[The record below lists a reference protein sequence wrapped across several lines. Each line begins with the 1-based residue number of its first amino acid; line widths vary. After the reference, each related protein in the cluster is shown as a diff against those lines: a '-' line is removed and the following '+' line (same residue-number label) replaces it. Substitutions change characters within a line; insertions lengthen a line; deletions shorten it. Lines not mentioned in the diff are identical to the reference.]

1 MKLRGEMPSGPPSPR
16 RRPGSEEGPLA
27 FAVDKRKTLDAAQ
40 KFVQKGAFD
49 KALKE
54 YQKLLQAD
62 PKDTNVR
69 LKIGDLH
76 LKKGDQRLAIEAY
89 LQVAEIFS
97 GEGFDAKAVAI
108 YKQVLRIDA
117 GNVEVRVRLGD
128 LYQRL
133 GLPSDALREFQGAAR
148 AFQDKGQKREA
159 FEMLKRVAQLDP
171 TNVQNRLSLADL
183 MLRENLRDEARAEL
197 EGLLGEVERLQQT
210 EGIERVATA
219 LLAQFPDAAAGAR
232 SLARVKLAQGHAR
245 QAVDHLRRALP
256 RHPDDIPLREVLVE
270 ALEATG
276 QRDAVQSVW
285 REVAEL
291 YKKRGDNERAREIL
305 QLHVPVEP
313 LDDATTSPSLE
324 LRLEE
329 AADVVGVAPAK
340 VELVPEDTP
349 ALTPATPGR
358 SAEELVREARA
369 QLEFGN
375 LEEADRGAR
384 QALIADVTSDA
395 ARALL
400 AQIALRKSDYGEA
413 LRLQRERHSL
423 AQAGGDGEKLAEAE
437 AAIRELEARKPAP
450 SARPSAAQPARPP
463 APPPPPPAPAAPV
476 VVEPATP
483 AQPALRPAAKGASIP
498 LRGAKLTPPVEEL
511 PDIELVLEDE
521 DSSVETPATPV
532 LAPNADGEEIE
543 IDIGGDASPDSSLD
557 GAGSPPPE
565 PAPEP
570 ERAQPA
576 RAKSDKGS
584 SKSWSVDSTAIAENL
599 EEAEFYLQQGMVDEA
614 EKLYRKLLEKVP
626 HHPQALVRVGEI
638 EARRGK
644 AETLE
649 RPSPAPGRWL
659 EDTAVDADGD
669 ADAVPEL
676 EIAPPP
682 AVEAKKAPSPAPAR
696 AEPPPPPPAA
706 PEIEIEIAAPPPVVE
721 PAQVAVE
728 APKPVAEPP
737 KVAPPPPAPVIEI
750 EPQPEPEPTTPAI
763 DLGAELLAEDPD
775 LVRPPAPEPEE
786 EGGDF
791 DLAAELSSEEI
802 AKHESTAD
810 AFDQVFRAFK
820 KGIEAQIGPDECDA
834 HYDLAIAYREMGLYD
849 DAARELELVVKGGR
863 ALEGLTLLAQCKLE
877 LGLPEEAIAH
887 VRKAQ
892 ALPNLGAEAQLALSY
907 ELGVALA
914 ASGQRDEA
922 LAKLREIATVDPAY
936 RDVVDRVNELEKGGA

>member
-1 MKLRGEMPSGPPSPR
+1 MADESAWRGAFWPNLAAAP
-16 RRPGSEEGPLA
+16 PGSEEGPLA

-117 GNVEVRVRLGD
+117 QSVEVRVRLGD

-148 AFQDKGQKREA
+148 AYQEKGQKREA

-183 MLRENLRDEARAEL
+183 MLRENLRDEARAEI
-197 EGLLGEVERLQQT
+197 EGVLAEVERLGQT
-210 EGIERVATA
+210 EGIERVASA
-219 LLAQFPDAAAGAR
+219 LAAQFPEAASGPRA
-232 SLARVKLAQGHAR
+232 LARAKLAQGQAG
-245 QAVDHLRRALP
+245 QAVEHLRRALP

-270 ALEATG
+270 ALEAAG
-276 QRDAVQSVW
+276 QRDSVQTVW

-291 YKKRGDNERAREIL
+291 YKRRGDNERARDIL
-305 QLHVPVEP
+305 QRYVPVEP

-329 AADVVGVAPAK
+329 AVDLVGSREAS
-340 VELVPEDTP
+340 VELVPDDTP
-349 ALTPATPGR
+349 ALTPAPTGT
-358 SAEELVREARA
+358 SARDLLAEAKVLA
-369 QLEFGN
+369 EFGN
-375 LEEADRGAR
+375 LAEAERGAR
-384 QALIADVTSDA
+384 QALLLDVTSDA

-400 AQIALRKSDYGEA
+400 AQVAAKRSDFVEA
-413 LRLQRERHSL
+413 LRLQRERYSL
-423 AQAGGDGEKLAEAE
+423 AQAGGDAEKMTDAEG
-437 AAIRELEARKPAP
+437 AIRELEARA
-450 SARPSAAQPARPP
+450 P
-463 APPPPPPAPAAPV
+463 APPPPPP
-476 VVEPATP
+476 
-483 AQPALRPAAKGASIP
+483 PAAKP
-498 LRGAKLTPPVEEL
+498 PEPVEPPPLPPAARVVQPAEPAGKPGSKLALPTRGGRVARPSDEL

-521 DSSVETPATPV
+521 ESGVQTPATPV
-532 LAPNADGEEIE
+532 LAQNDDGEEIE
-543 IDIGGDASPDSSLD
+543 IHLDADPLD
-557 GAGSPPPE
+557 ALAQSEAPE
-565 PAPEP
+565 AAPAPP
-570 ERAQPA
+570 HTQTAPA
-576 RAKSDKGS
+576 PALESAAAVLGS
-584 SKSWSVDSTAIAENL
+584 SKSWTADSTVIAENL

-614 EKLYRKLLEKVP
+614 EALFRKLLERVP

-638 EARRGK
+638 EARRGT
-644 AETLE
+644 AQELE
-649 RPSPAPGRWL
+649 RPSVAPKPSL
-659 EDTAVDADGD
+659 EDTAVESPDDH
-669 ADAVPEL
+669 DAVPE
-676 EIAPPP
+676 IAFEAKP
-682 AVEAKKAPSPAPAR
+682 AVAKPQAAPAP
-696 AEPPPPPPAA
+696 PPPPPPAA
-706 PEIEIEIAAPPPVVE
+706 VEIE
-721 PAQVAVE
+721 
-728 APKPVAEPP
+728 VAEPP
-737 KVAPPPPAPVIEI
+737 LPPPPPVAPPPAAPV
-750 EPQPEPEPTTPAI
+750 PVAAAPPAI

-775 LVRPPAPEPEE
+775 LVRPPLPEPEE

-791 DLAAELSSEEI
+791 DLAAELSSEEL
-802 AKHESTAD
+802 AKNGTTAD

-820 KGIEAQIGPDECDA
+820 KGIEAQLGPDECDA

-849 DAARELELVVKGGR
+849 DAARELDLVVRGGR

-887 VRKAQ
+887 VRTAQ
-892 ALPNLGAEAQLALSY
+892 ALPNLGVEAQLSLAY

-922 LAKLREIATVDPAY
+922 LARLREIAVRDPAY